1 MNYNLKNN
9 LLFENCSLFIKEILI
24 KYEYFPETKN
34 FSDSE
39 KNKTVPDEIN
49 FKKIFPKYF
58 EFSLKIDEMISN
70 YLKTLKD
77 FKDSNLNSKIK
88 TFTPKIITENES
100 EINEFIIKNY
110 WEKLKIYTKQHIT
123 IFLYMVNINF
133 EKNNIFNDYD
143 KNIIFWAILFHDC
156 GKHIIMNK
164 IEEKSNFNSESYVKD
179 LCHPFKSFIIF
190 IESFLDKN
198 KIIFENLDEK
208 NKFIDDFNNLK
219 EILLDSFEVY
229 QIVKDKILND
239 KNKNNKNISNDEK
252 IKDENKKTNSEKN
265 NEIDNKNNKEN
276 NKENNNE
283 KSNENN
289 NENNNEYIIT
299 DIRYNLTFK
308 HIKTIE
314 TFLLNL
320 KKQNKFIYDISV
332 LILFHQSLPNNDDF
346 MNRPLL
352 PENYIKNLFDLRLIE
367 LMRIIMIYDSC
378 SHSLFMGGNWIKQIN
393 KHINL
398 LRNLFN

>member
-88 TFTPKIITENES
+88 AFTPKIITENES

-156 GKHIIMNK
+156 GKHIKMNK
-164 IEEKSNFNSESYVKD
+164 NEEKCNFNSDIYVKD
-179 LCHPFKSFIIF
+179 LCHPFKSYIIF
-190 IESFLDKN
+190 IESFLENN

-208 NKFIDDFNNLK
+208 NKFIEDFNYLK
-219 EILLDSFEVY
+219 EILLDSFEVD
-229 QIVKDKILND
+229 QIINKVEILTD
-239 KNKNNKNISNDEK
+239 
-252 IKDENKKTNSEKN
+252 KKTNEN
-265 NEIDNKNNKEN
+265 DNKNNLEKKLETKKEN
-276 NKENNNE
+276 NQENNEKKNNEKNIENNDKKTTEKKTEKNNNE
-283 KSNENN
+283 DK
-289 NENNNEYIIT
+289 II

-308 HIKTIE
+308 HIKVIE
-314 TFLLNL
+314 NFLLKL
-320 KKQNKFIYDISV
+320 KEKNKFIYDISV
-332 LILFHQSLPNNDDF
+332 LILFHQSLPNNDEH

-352 PENYIKNLFDLRLIE
+352 PENYIKKLFDLRLIE
-367 LMRIIMIYDSC
+367 LMRIIMVFDSC
-378 SHSLFMGGNWIKQIN
+378 SHSLFTGGNWIKEIN

-398 LRNLFN
+398 LRNLFI